1 MATDLNALDD
11 FVEEKLLHLH
21 TAFLGK
27 VISANT
33 NSGTFDVQPLTLTKQ
48 YGKDAKKQAII
59 SGILCLDD
67 VYDKVSS
74 GSTVLCIVCERDI
87 TEAKNGN
94 SALPASGHHL
104 MKDSVIIGTIG
115 GGDPFGD
122 STLISENNAEISGS
136 SGTMG
141 AKAKKAVEWA
151 MAQVGKRGFNSTR
164 NGYCISTNWCA
175 RFVSTAYANGGSGY
189 QGGNAIDFPH
199 SNKIAKKNG
208 KIDCS
213 NIPAGA
219 CIVSKGY
226 PVGGKYYGHVA
237 IYAGKGYVVEAGG
250 AVIRYTPIG
259 QSIGARCG
267 FLGWGVPSGGL

>member
-87 TEAKNGN
+87 T
-94 SALPASGHHL
+94 
-104 MKDSVIIGTIG
+104 
-115 GGDPFGD
+115 
-122 STLISENNAEISGS
+122 
-136 SGTMG
+136 
-141 AKAKKAVEWA
+141 
-151 MAQVGKRGFNSTR
+151 
-164 NGYCISTNWCA
+164 
-175 RFVSTAYANGGSGY
+175 
-189 QGGNAIDFPH
+189 
-199 SNKIAKKNG
+199 
-208 KIDCS
+208 
-213 NIPAGA
+213 
-219 CIVSKGY
+219 
-226 PVGGKYYGHVA
+226 
-237 IYAGKGYVVEAGG
+237 
-250 AVIRYTPIG
+250 
-259 QSIGARCG
+259 
-267 FLGWGVPSGGL
+267 